1 MSSPVVL
8 GGIVNVDEMDCS
20 ARGFAGLT
28 FRVFDLAT
36 SQWSIYWVNNHR
48 GQLEPPVV
56 GGFSDGVGL
65 FHGDDTY
72 QDRSIQVRFTW
83 SEITATSAHWEQAF
97 SADHGET
104 WETNWTVELTRTS

>member
-1 MSSPVVL
+1 MA
-8 GGIVNVDEMDCS
+8 S
-20 ARGFAGLT
+20 AFST
-28 FRVFDLAT
+28 AT
-36 SQWSIYWVNNHR
+36 TH
-48 GQLEPPVV
+48 
-56 GGFSDGVGL
+56 
-65 FHGDDTY
+65 Y